1 MVQASPIPNHL
12 SCSSY
17 LWPSAHQNKK
27 EKMVDSTERRK
38 FLVLWVIS
46 YNFLCCECFAVSEE
60 NSFLI
65 VLYASHLLHLS
76 IPLFTVL
83 PLNMLWQ
90 TFIFVACH
98 STYFYVRGSGFFF
111 PVFLFSPCV
120 LVFLFVHKS
129 LYTMPMLK
137 QIIPYAYLY
146 HLVSCAMRSYTLP
159 SPQVF
164 AQSNLPKWIQRIT
177 KCREQSLWLFMCGF
191 AVLQCMCFVHNSIR
205 KSSQIFYL
213 SIYLRWWMSTVLLL
227 VRIILSHFIAY
238 ISLCGIFRVWPFFSI
253 FLFLFAQVFFSARG
267 GRANIH
273 CRIPSILI
281 CESVSIFIVY
291 TFAFITLLLY
301 G

>member
-98 STYFYVRGSGFFF
+98 STYFYVRVADFFF

-129 LYTMPMLK
+129 LYTILCQCSSK
-137 QIIPYAYLY
+137 SFHTHLY
-146 HLVSCAMRSYTLP
+146 HLVSCAMCSYTLP

-177 KCREQSLWLFMCGF
+177 KCREQSLWLCVFGCVRVG
-191 AVLQCMCFVHNSIR
+191 CITVHVFC
-205 KSSQIFYL
+205 SQ
-213 SIYLRWWMSTVLLL
+213 
-227 VRIILSHFIAY
+227 SHPKI
-238 ISLCGIFRVWPFFSI
+238 
-253 FLFLFAQVFFSARG
+253 
-267 GRANIH
+267 
-273 CRIPSILI
+273 
-281 CESVSIFIVY
+281 
-291 TFAFITLLLY
+291 
-301 G
+301 

>member
-98 STYFYVRGSGFFF
+98 STYFYVRVADFFF

-137 QIIPYAYLY
+137 QIIPYASVPFGFLCYALLHITFTTSICTIKFTEMNSTNYKMSWTIAMAVCVCAGWLY
-146 HLVSCAMRSYTLP
+146 YSAWVLFAIP
-159 SPQVF
+159 SE
-164 AQSNLPKWIQRIT
+164 NLAKY
-177 KCREQSLWLFMCGF
+177 F
-191 AVLQCMCFVHNSIR
+191 
-205 KSSQIFYL
+205 
-213 SIYLRWWMSTVLLL
+213 IYL
-227 VRIILSHFIAY
+227 FIY
-238 ISLCGIFRVWPFFSI
+238 DDECQQFYYLC
-253 FLFLFAQVFFSARG
+253 
-267 GRANIH
+267 
-273 CRIPSILI
+273 
-281 CESVSIFIVY
+281 E
-291 TFAFITLLLY
+291 
-301 G
+301 